1 MKINEIEQNLSKIYD
16 YYNEIALK
24 NQEKVLKAFQN
35 NRVSYRHFAG
45 TSGYGY
51 DDIGRDTLAKVYA
64 DVFHGESAIVSP
76 HITCGSHAIAIALFG
91 ILRPQD
97 TMLSITGK
105 PYDTLDDTIFGVKG
119 ENRGSLKDLGIKYDE
134 VELAGNKIDYQKIKE
149 KLREKP
155 KMVFLQRSRGYNPRD
170 AISIEEIGKCVKL
183 VRELSPNSVFV
194 VDNCY
199 GEFVCEKEPLDV
211 GADVIVGSLIKN
223 PGGGIASTGGY
234 IVGKQKYVDLI
245 SYRFTSPSLGVEVGS
260 YEKGYREFY
269 QGLFMA
275 PHTVCEALKGA
286 CLIGEVMKQKG
297 YEVLPDSLTAA
308 GDIIKSIKFNTS
320 DELIK
325 FIQTIQKLSP
335 IDSDAVPMP
344 WDMPGYSHQVIMAAG
359 TFVAGASIEL
369 SSDAPIKEPYVAYFQ
384 GSLTYQHAKIVAN
397 HFLNNF

>member
-170 AISIEEIGKCVKL
+170 AISIEEI
-183 VRELSPNSVFV
+183 
-194 VDNCY
+194 
-199 GEFVCEKEPLDV
+199 
-211 GADVIVGSLIKN
+211 
-223 PGGGIASTGGY
+223 
-234 IVGKQKYVDLI
+234 
-245 SYRFTSPSLGVEVGS
+245 
-260 YEKGYREFY
+260 EKGLDRIEEF
-269 QGLFMA
+269 LK
-275 PHTVCEALKGA
+275 AL
-286 CLIGEVMKQKG
+286 
-297 YEVLPDSLTAA
+297 
-308 GDIIKSIKFNTS
+308 
-320 DELIK
+320 
-325 FIQTIQKLSP
+325 
-335 IDSDAVPMP
+335 
-344 WDMPGYSHQVIMAAG
+344 
-359 TFVAGASIEL
+359 
-369 SSDAPIKEPYVAYFQ
+369 
-384 GSLTYQHAKIVAN
+384 
-397 HFLNNF
+397 